1 MLKPIIIR
9 KIAKA
14 KLIGRGCN
22 NFPTAEKWNMVYK
35 AKGKEKYVI
44 CNCSES
50 EPGVFKDL
58 YILDKFGAQM
68 IQGIEIAMKTI
79 KATKGFI
86 YLNPEYYAK
95 FQDYL
100 HALIKG
106 KQLNIELYQKPLH
119 DYVGGEETAVIN
131 SMEGERV
138 EPSLKPPYPTSTGFL
153 NKPTLVNNCET
164 FYIISQI
171 ANDEYDNTRFYCF
184 SEFDVETQHA
194 TSPSKYKNQQ
204 IKILP
209 VNISIK
215 DILRKFNH
223 EPSDKYFYQISG
235 GASGNCYNFKQLN
248 KTFKGLASIVAY
260 KKSIPEKDVVMHWAN
275 FFENESCGQCI
286 PCREG
291 TYRIKEMLEK
301 YYATGRMDRK
311 LFDELVFSL
320 QNTSF
325 CPLGKV
331 SLNAILSYWKNIK
344 NIK

>member
-22 NFPTAEKWNMVYK
+22 NFPTAKKWNMVCK

-58 YILDKFGAQM
+58 YILDKFGGQM
-68 IQGIEIAMKTI
+68 VQGIEIAMKTI

-86 YLNPEYYAK
+86 YLNPEYYTK

-100 HALIKG
+100 HALIKA
-106 KQLNIELYQKPLH
+106 KQLKIELYQKPLH

-131 SMEGERV
+131 SMQGQRV
-138 EPSLKPPYPTSTGFL
+138 EPSLKPPYPTINGFL

-164 FYIISQI
+164 FYMVSQI
-171 ANDEYDNTRFYCF
+171 ANNEYDNTRFYCF
-184 SEFDVETQHA
+184 SEFETPHRGASTDAYQN
-194 TSPSKYKNQQ
+194 KQVQ
-204 IKILP
+204 ILP
-209 VNISIK
+209 VNINVK
-215 DILRKFNH
+215 DVLQKFNH
-223 EPSDKYFYQISG
+223 EPSDKYFYQIGG
-235 GASGNCYNFKQLN
+235 GASGDCYNFKQLS
-248 KTFKGLASIVAY
+248 KPFKGLASIIAY
-260 KKSIPEKDVVMHWAN
+260 KKNIPEKDIVMHWAN

-286 PCREG
+286 TCREG

-301 YYATGRMDRK
+301 YYATKKLDKK
-311 LFDELVFSL
+311 LFDDVVFSL

-331 SLNAILSYWKNIK
+331 SLNAILSYWRNVLKK
-344 NIK
+344 